1 MDIIRCELGLNDV
14 KIEIVYCGV
23 CYFDFYQVCFEWVGM
38 VYFCVLGY
46 EIVGCVVVV
55 GDQVEK
61 YVLGDLVGV
70 GCIVD
75 SCKYCEECEDGLE
88 NYCDYMIGIYNS
100 SMLDELGYILGGYL

>member
-1 MDIIRCELGLNDV
+1 MDIIWCELGLNDV

-75 SCKYCEECEDGLE
+75 SCKHCEECEDGLE
-88 NYCDYMIGIYNS
+88 NYCDYMIGIYNLL
-100 SMLDELGYILGGYL
+100 MLDELGYILGGYL